1 MLFYTKIPMR
11 WLLFLSRLAFI
22 CGIAFLLSLSL
33 LVKDWVKDESLV
45 STIITIGFFMGMLIV
60 PLTLL
65 CYLVLWLSGKGL
77 TKAVP
82 RWLIIANILFLL
94 VFIGYIIYNNS
105 LHTAYD
111 KSYN

>member
-1 MLFYTKIPMR
+1 MR

-22 CGIAFLLSLSL
+22 CGVSFLLSLSL

-60 PLTLL
+60 PLTLF
-65 CYLVLWLSGKGL
+65 CYLVVWVSRKGL
-77 TKAVP
+77 IVAVP
-82 RWLIIANILFLL
+82 RWLIIVNIFFLL

-105 LHTAYD
+105 LHTTYD
-111 KSYN
+111 SSYH

>member
-1 MLFYTKIPMR
+1 MR

-65 CYLVLWLSGKGL
+65 CYLVVWLSGKGL